1 MLEQKL
7 SGALLIVALAAALRA
22 EDGILVLHA
31 SNTTGKPVAGVSL
44 GTLGDGS
51 TGPPTDRS
59 GKTRIRLAPQT
70 RPGTWVSLQVVS
82 APKDLVFISPWD
94 GRVRVPPFDNEAEN
108 FAPVVLVERGD
119 RRLLEGGQALASLAA
134 KVNTAVAPRRSS
146 PPVDSAEP
154 KQKAALDQVAETYG
168 VNRDELDRALRSLAQ
183 RSKDPYERG
192 MSALYQRK
200 YDDASEQLSR
210 ALDQRE
216 RLLRPVASNVVN
228 AARFLGQALYEQGKF
243 ADAADAYRKALKLRP
258 DDPVLLS
265 GLGLSLLKAG
275 RPEAAEDYL
284 RRAVELEQRQ

>member
-1 MLEQKL
+1 
-7 SGALLIVALAAALRA
+7 
-22 EDGILVLHA
+22 
-31 SNTTGKPVAGVSL
+31 
-44 GTLGDGS
+44 
-51 TGPPTDRS
+51 
-59 GKTRIRLAPQT
+59 
-70 RPGTWVSLQVVS
+70 
-82 APKDLVFISPWD
+82 
-94 GRVRVPPFDNEAEN
+94 
-108 FAPVVLVERGD
+108 
-119 RRLLEGGQALASLAA
+119 
-134 KVNTAVAPRRSS
+134 
-146 PPVDSAEP
+146 EP
-154 KQKAALDQVAETYG
+154 KQKAALDQVAERYG